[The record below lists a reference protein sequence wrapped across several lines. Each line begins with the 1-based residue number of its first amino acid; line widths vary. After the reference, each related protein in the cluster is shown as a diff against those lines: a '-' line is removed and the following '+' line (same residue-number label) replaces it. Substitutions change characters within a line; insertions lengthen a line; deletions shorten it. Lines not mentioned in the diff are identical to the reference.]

1 MYFLFIVLNRA
12 TSSASPFVG
21 SLNEEDTASHDG
33 FSMKDGI
40 DKVIFKLKMAKKQ
53 KEETPKR
60 GAEIP
65 VIGQASQESS
75 SVLTPADFVHS
86 LDFSKPSST
95 CQNSVWGQQ

>member
-1 MYFLFIVLNRA
+1 MGSLCSPDRACDNIVLDVFSLHSLNRA

-75 SVLTPADFVHS
+75 SAGHL
-86 LDFSKPSST
+86 LL
-95 CQNSVWGQQ
+95 